1 MNWLIGTF
9 IAVLITLHH
18 LSISWIAE
26 SRSLESI
33 MTGGITARIDTL
45 ALVLAFVL
53 LRTLVFLLPGFM
65 LSWFCLELIGFVLAK
80 RELDA
85 VQNRKDV

>member
-1 MNWLIGTF
+1 M
-9 IAVLITLHH
+9 
-18 LSISWIAE
+18 AE
-26 SRSLESI
+26 SRNLESI

-45 ALVLAFVL
+45 ALVVAFVL

-65 LSWFCLELIGFVLAK
+65 LSWLCLELIGFVQAK

>member
-1 MNWLIGTF
+1 MIGAF

-18 LSISWIAE
+18 LSIGWMAE

-33 MTGGITARIDTL
+33 MTGGITARIDTV

-65 LSWFCLELIGFVLAK
+65 LSWLCLELIGFVQAK